1 MSQYEEL
8 TTTMTDQQ
16 YLVEALTEMGY
27 KPEVQTEGTA
37 LRGYGGVS
45 WNRPV
50 QVTIPREQLRGA
62 LASVGFG
69 RDDAGVFQAVI
80 DDLDRKCSGS
90 QSRLGRVAQ
99 PTKWQTMAVANTKAM
114 CSGPRWF
121 KPSQGP
127 KAAAFRGSTKGR
139 RTSCRKTHHRR
150 NRRKRKQLYRPRGF
164 HGQGCAMSP

>member
-37 LRGYGGVS
+37 LQGYGGVS

-50 QVTIPREQLRGA
+50 QVTIPKDQLRGA

-69 RDDAGVFQAVI
+69 RDETGVFQAII
-80 DDLDRKCSGS
+80 DDLDRKYTDLNESW
-90 QSRLGRVAQ
+90 LGRVAQ
-99 PTKWQTMAVANTKAM
+99 AYKERQTMAVAKTK
-114 CSGPRWF
+114 GYVFRGREVVQTP
-121 KPSQGP
+121 QGP
-127 KAAAFRGSTKGR
+127 KV
-139 RTSCRKTHHRR
+139 
-150 NRRKRKQLYRPRGF
+150 QLRFAVR
-164 HGQGCAMSP
+164 